1 MLLAGGD
8 EYQWLIDYQK
18 NQTKARGEGGLSLLF
33 SSSQKPTMPT
43 MPCEQA
49 QAHDSRRAKAL
60 PTKILLMALA
70 LALLSLVAF
79 ELCGG
84 RLEEL
89 FSADAFGERLGA
101 VRSYGWLLGIALLVV
116 DLFLPIPATGIMTAL
131 GMVYGFWLGWL
142 VAAAG
147 SALAGIA
154 GYVLVRSGGDA
165 LARRLAKPDELEAF
179 RALFERWGALAVIG
193 SRALPIL
200 PEVMTV
206 LAGLAR
212 MRFGHFLAA
221 LLAGTVPVSALYAWW
236 GASYGREAPLSSFL
250 IAVLLPL
257 VLWAIFLACYRRRVS
272 QGGKR
277 G

>member
-1 MLLAGGD
+1 MSL
-8 EYQWLIDYQK
+8 E
-18 NQTKARGEGGLSLLF
+18 QT
-33 SSSQKPTMPT
+33 
-43 MPCEQA
+43 QA
-49 QAHDSRRAKAL
+49 NDSPRAKAL

-70 LALLSLVAF
+70 LALLSLGAF

-89 FSADAFGERLGA
+89 FSADAFGKRLGA
-101 VRSYGWLLGIALLVV
+101 ARSYGWLLGMALLVV

-131 GMVYGFWLGWL
+131 GMVYGFWLGWF

-147 SALAGIA
+147 STLAGIA
-154 GYVLVRSGGDA
+154 GYMLVRSGDDT
-165 LARRLAKPDELEAF
+165 LARRLAKPDELQAF

-221 LLAGTVPVSALYAWW
+221 LLAGATPVSALYAWW
-236 GASYGREAPLSSFL
+236 GASYGREAPASSFL
-250 IAVLLPL
+250 IAVLMPL
-257 VLWAIFLACYRRRVS
+257 VLWAIFLACYRRKEKD
-272 QGGKR
+272 G
-277 G
+277 